1 MSEDK
6 LVKISGGRLAVGIG
20 DKEQKPAGSE
30 ASLVPLITEQF
41 VFRKVFWF
49 VCCLPYK
56 NEQVS
61 QYTLHVE

>member
-1 MSEDK
+1 MGK
-6 LVKISGGRLAVGIG
+6 WKPVKPSGRRLAEWIG
-20 DKEQKPAGSE
+20 EEGQKPAGSE

-56 NEQVS
+56 DEQVS
-61 QYTLHVE
+61 

>member
-1 MSEDK
+1 MK
-6 LVKISGGRLAVGIG
+6 LSGGKLAKGTG
-20 DKEQKPAGSE
+20 DKNQKPAGSE
-30 ASLVPLITEQF
+30 ASLATLITEQF

-61 QYTLHVE
+61 